1 MAQDS
6 GNAAAAPVVAWKEV
20 GVSMKNRLIVAAV
33 FVPLLVI
40 IIFFLPEYIFTV
52 AVAVICVISTYEF
65 LHATG
70 HRGRERISIYSAFSA
85 ALIPVGVYFDVSAL
99 VFPAVLLIMLC
110 LLFVEAMKSFGKK
123 KQLTFS
129 QIAMILFGSVI
140 IPYLLSS
147 LIGLRK
153 QPEGRL
159 LVLLPM
165 ISAFVTDAGA
175 YFSGLMFGKKPAFP
189 LISPKKTVEGYA
201 GGLVTGTAAVLL
213 YGAVII
219 LTTMHD
225 VSFGALV
232 LCGVVGA
239 VVTELGDLAFSLIKR
254 EFEIK
259 DYGRLL
265 PGHGGILDRFDSMV
279 FAAPVIWL
287 LVSVIPV
294 LTVL

>member
-1 MAQDS
+1 
-6 GNAAAAPVVAWKEV
+6 
-20 GVSMKNRLIVAAV
+20 MKNRLLVAAV

-40 IIFFLPEYIFTV
+40 IVFFLPDYIFAA
-52 AVAVICVISTYEF
+52 AVVIICVISSYEF

-85 ALIPVGVYFDVSAL
+85 AIIPVGAYFSAGEL

-110 LLFVEAMKSFGKK
+110 LLFIEAMKSFGKK
-123 KQLTFS
+123 KQVTFV
-129 QIAMILFGSVI
+129 QIAAILFGSVL

-147 LIGLRK
+147 LIGLRN
-153 QPEGRL
+153 QPGGRL
-159 LVLLPM
+159 FVLLPV

-175 YFSGLMFGKKPAFP
+175 YFTGLMFGKKPAFP
-189 LISPKKTVEGYA
+189 QISPKKTVEGCV
-201 GGLVTGTAAVLL
+201 GGLIAGTAAVLL

-219 LTTMHD
+219 LTTLHD
-225 VSFGALV
+225 INFGALA
-232 LCGVVGA
+232 LCGGAGA
-239 VVTELGDLAFSLIKR
+239 VFTELGDLAFSLIKR

-287 LVSVIPV
+287 IAGVIPV
-294 LTVL
+294 IIIR